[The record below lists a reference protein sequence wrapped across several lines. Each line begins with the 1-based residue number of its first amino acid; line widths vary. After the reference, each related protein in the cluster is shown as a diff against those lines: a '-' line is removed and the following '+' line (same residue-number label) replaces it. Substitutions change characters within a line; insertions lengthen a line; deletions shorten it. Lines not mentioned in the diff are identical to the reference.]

1 MSEQDDEDDAA
12 SLSHARKTQEK
23 FALVQAEPHK
33 IPEKDLALFNA
44 NLQLKNQQRI
54 IDKQAKQIKADDEEI
69 KALICANPHNEV
81 NIRELEKRLK
91 AKENEISRLHRIIE
105 LDEQIEQ
112 ALKATELVG
121 LLQQTVWIAEKAE
134 RDDCED
140 TTLELA
146 RQAIERSKHG

>member
-1 MSEQDDEDDAA
+1 MSESRLAA
-12 SLSHARKTQEK
+12 ACMPICHCKDCGSRPKNVRTFGCVRQEEYE
-23 FALVQAEPHK
+23 A
-33 IPEKDLALFNA
+33 
-44 NLQLKNQQRI
+44 I

-81 NIRELEKRLK
+81 NIRELEKQLK

-112 ALKATELVG
+112 ALKAEEKSCQKNETTELVG